1 MSGFRLTLH
10 RKVLF
15 AFCAISLLPLVLLA
29 IISTQSLHSVET
41 LLRDNATEAL
51 DLQATRALELRA
63 RMVADEVEDFLTSV
77 TADLSDLALLPPE
90 TPTYHSFWGNHQRT
104 IWYRTGTIASPVEQ
118 REPFPHY
125 AEIAF
130 IGADGVERVRI
141 VDGEASSEL
150 RNLSLAG
157 NTTYPN
163 EDYFQKARN
172 LAPGEIYVSRLI
184 GWHIDKEAQLQG
196 AATPEEAVEGGTYRG
211 VIRFA
216 TPVFDASAQLQ
227 GVAVLSLDHRHLME
241 FTQHITPD
249 ESHYTLFP
257 SYGSGN
263 YAFMFDDQGWMIA
276 HPKYWDIRGLD
287 PRTGELVPPYTA
299 ESSPQLVEKGIIP
312 FNLFHAGFVHANYP
326 VVAESVLAGRSG
338 VVDVTNI
345 GGAQKIMAFAPIE
358 FDRGNFSETG
368 IFGGVTIGAEV
379 RQFHA
384 AALSASEVIGRE
396 ITRFASGSM
405 ALIGITGFLVMVAA
419 YLLSRG
425 ISKPLMNLIDGTKK
439 MAQGQLGIRVDVRS
453 KDEVGELAGS
463 FNTMAQQLSDRQEKL
478 LKTFDDLRRSR
489 QEILRERNFKETV
502 FENVETGLLTLN
514 AQNNVTS
521 LNGPASTILQVS
533 LPPGGA
539 ALEEIFHRWPEM
551 FQALQEGIERVEKGR
566 WSSYVNIDTGG
577 KKLVF
582 RLALLPLI
590 SGGEQGRLL
599 TIEDLTERVGMR
611 RRMERMERM
620 ASMGRL
626 SAGIA
631 HEVRNPLTGISIL
644 LDELHD
650 RMLGQPEDQGL
661 IRRALQEIERLEGLV
676 NELLNFASLPT
687 SHLEAGDVGNVL
699 QDTLFLVRKQCQRNG
714 VTLEEELGGSF
725 PSFPLDAGK
734 LKQAFLN
741 LLNNALEAM
750 LNGGLLRVLGQ
761 VVAGEIHIVVEDTGA
776 GIAEDRIP
784 LIFEPFYTSKNDGT
798 GLGLSITHNIISD
811 HGGRIEVESQLERG
825 TTFTVIFPVEAD

>member
-1 MSGFRLTLH
+1 MFGFRLTLH

-29 IISTQSLHSVET
+29 IISNQSLRSVET
-41 LLRDNATEAL
+41 LLRDNAAEAL
-51 DLQATRALELRA
+51 DLQAARALELRA
-63 RMVADEVEDFLTSV
+63 RMVADEVEDFLHSV
-77 TADLSDLALLPPE
+77 SSDLADLTLLPPE
-90 TPTYHSFWGNHQRT
+90 AGSYRRFWKNHQRP
-104 IWYRTGTIASPVEQ
+104 IWFRTGTNAAP
-118 REPFPHY
+118 RERREMIPLY
-125 AEIAF
+125 AEISF
-130 IGADGVERVRI
+130 IGADGVERVKI
-141 VDGEASSEL
+141 VGGEASSTL
-150 RNLSLAG
+150 LDVSLAG

-163 EDYFQKARN
+163 EQYFQKARS
-172 LAPGEIYVSRLI
+172 LGPGEIYVSRLI

-196 AATPEEAVEGGTYRG
+196 AATPEEAVEGASYQGI
-211 VIRFA
+211 IRFA
-216 TPVFDASAQLQ
+216 SPVFADSGDLE
-227 GVAVLSLDHRHLME
+227 GVTVLSLDHRHLME

-257 SYGSGN
+257 SYASGN
-263 YAFMFDDQGWMIA
+263 YAFMFDDQGWMVA

-299 ESSPQLVEKGIIP
+299 ASSPQLVEKGLIP

-326 VVAESVLAGRSG
+326 VVAEAVLAGRSG
-338 VVDVTNI
+338 VVDVTNV
-345 GGAQKIMAFAPIE
+345 GGAEKIMAFAPIE
-358 FDRGNFSETG
+358 FDRGEYAGKG

-405 ALIGITGFLVMVAA
+405 ALIGLSGFLVMAAA
-419 YLLSRG
+419 YLLSHG
-425 ISKPLMNLIDGTKK
+425 ISQPLMNLIEGTKK
-439 MAQGQLGIRVDVRS
+439 MAEGQRGIRVAVHS
-453 KDEVGELAGS
+453 EDEVGELAGA
-463 FNTMAQQLSDRQEKL
+463 FNAMAQQLSDRQEKL
-478 LKTFDDLRRSR
+478 LKTFEDLRRSR

-502 FENVETGLLTLN
+502 FENVETGLLTLSAKN
-514 AQNNVTS
+514 KVTS
-521 LNGPASTILQVS
+521 LNSPASSILRVA
-533 LPPGGA
+533 LPSGGA
-539 ALEEIFHRWPEM
+539 TLEEIFSRWPEM
-551 FQALQEGIERVEKGR
+551 FQALQEGIARVEKGR
-566 WSSYVNIDTGG
+566 WSSYVNIESGG
-577 KKLVF
+577 KTLVY

-650 RMLGQPEDQGL
+650 RMLAQPEDQKL

-676 NELLNFASLPT
+676 SELLNFASLPST
-687 SHLEAGDVGNVL
+687 NLTVGDVGRVL
-699 QDTLFLVRKQCQRNG
+699 QDTLFLLRKQCQRSG
-714 VTLEEELGGSF
+714 VTLEEAIDGPF
-725 PSFPLDAGK
+725 PTFPLDPGK

-741 LLNNALEAM
+741 LLTNALEAM
-750 LNGGLLRVLGQ
+750 PQGGLLSVRGGVESE
-761 VVAGEIHIVVEDTGA
+761 EIQIVIEDTGA

-784 LIFEPFYTSKNDGT
+784 LIFEPFYTNKSDGT
-798 GLGLSITHNIISD
+798 GLGLAITHNIISD
-811 HGGRIEVESQLERG
+811 HGGRIDVASQLGRG
-825 TTFTVIFPVEAD
+825 ASFTVSFPVPSG